1 MIQSTIKRYLD
12 RYQDIKTKLGLDKA
26 NTEQI
31 AHLIANQKSDLNNYY
46 MAALGLSTLL
56 LRLGAVVSLCK
67 KLHHLDDKGD
77 ALFMKQVI
85 DNLRESLPS
94 DTSWR
99 TIWEISA
106 TDDFHWSKPLAK
118 DNNGQNILG
127 RFVKFRNDFVHQSV
141 RVVPEHIVMIEKS
154 ITLFDEMS
162 KLADLFEN
170 TSIFL
175 EENKF
180 YFNTSSEKYC
190 LHPFLQQGEEEGLPY
205 LFQGLYGNKTEAK
218 FINTHFGNE
227 WPDTKE
233 NDGLEKSRQIAKTSL
248 EPTFEPML
256 QALKAG
262 VGVFF
267 NHSERIAYYLEC
279 FVGRDEEL
287 KKILD
292 WCQSDSKNNVL
303 PIYAEAGMGKGALV
317 AKVIEQLNSKKS
329 FPCVLYHFC
338 GSGMQNSLHAT
349 LYHLITKGQEN
360 GWWNTTNEIVA
371 KKLKR
376 LPSKYIDLIHFFQM
390 LLSGDID
397 EILDEKGKL
406 NESPNFK
413 SPRNN
418 KSGNLIIIID
428 ALDEA
433 AVANSSM
440 RLSDWFYT
448 YNEKEEPQEDWRS
461 PSNIKWIFTYRSS
474 AEGEKQFYQLHNFK
488 EIELIEVLQ
497 PLKGL
502 GENAVEKALE
512 KFKVSK
518 EFIAAVIE
526 KGKITA

>member
-106 TDDFHWSKPLAK
+106 IDDAHWSKPLVK
-118 DNNGQNILG
+118 VNEGQNILG
-127 RFVKFRNDFVHQSV
+127 LFVTFRNKYVHQSV
-141 RVVPEHIVMIEKS
+141 RIIPEHIVMIEKS
-154 ITLFDEMS
+154 ITIFEEMA

-170 TSIFL
+170 TSISL

-180 YFNTSSEKYC
+180 YFNTTTEKYC
-190 LHPFLQQGEEEGLPY
+190 LHPFLQKGEEEGLPY

-233 NDGLEKSRQIAKTSL
+233 NDGLEKSKHIATTSL
-248 EPTFEPML
+248 EPTFEPMR
-256 QALKAG
+256 QALKGGAG
-262 VGVFF
+262 QVFD
-267 NHSERIAYYLEC
+267 HSERIAYYQEC

-292 WCQSDSKNNVL
+292 WCQSDSENNVL

-317 AKVIEQLNSKKS
+317 AEVVEQLKSKNSQV
-329 FPCVLYHFC
+329 PVLYHFC

-349 LYHLITKGQEN
+349 LYHLILQGKKNQ
-360 GWWNTTNEIVA
+360 WWDTTDETVA
-371 KKLKR
+371 KKLER
-376 LPSKYIDLIHFFQM
+376 LPSKYIDLIHFFQL
-390 LLSGDID
+390 LLS
-397 EILDEKGKL
+397 
-406 NESPNFK
+406 SNFK

-418 KSGNLIIIID
+418 KSGKLIIIID

-448 YNEKEEPQEDWRS
+448 YNEKEEPQDDWRS

-474 AEGEKQFYQLHNFK
+474 AEGEKQFYQFHNFK
-488 EIELIEVLQ
+488 QIETIEMLQ

>member
-12 RYQDIKTKLGLDKA
+12 RYQDIKNKLGLHTA

-31 AHLIANQKSDLNNYY
+31 NDLISNQKSDLNNYY

-67 KLHHLDDKGD
+67 KLHRLDDKGD

-85 DNLRESLPS
+85 DNLRETLPS

-106 TDDFHWSKPLAK
+106 TEDAHWSQPLLK
-118 DNNGQNILG
+118 DKNGENIFG
-127 RFVKFRNDFVHQSV
+127 RFVKFRNAFVHQSI
-141 RVVPEHIVMIEKS
+141 RIIPEHIASIQKS
-154 ITLFDEMS
+154 ILLFDEMAN
-162 KLADLFEN
+162 LANLFEN
-170 TSIFL
+170 TSISL

-180 YFNTSSEKYC
+180 YFNTPTEKYC
-190 LHPFLQQGEEEGLPY
+190 LHPFLQNGEEEGLPY

-233 NDGLEKSRQIAKTSL
+233 NDGLEKSKHIATTAL
-248 EPTFEPML
+248 EPTFEPMR
-256 QALKAG
+256 QALRGGAG
-262 VGVFF
+262 QVFD
-267 NHSERIAYYLEC
+267 HTERIAYYQEC
-279 FVGRDEEL
+279 FVGRNEEL
-287 KKILD
+287 YKILD
-292 WCQSDSKNNVL
+292 WCQSDSKKNVL

-317 AKVIEQLNSKKS
+317 AEVIEQLKSKKLQI
-329 FPCVLYHFC
+329 PVLYHFC

-349 LYHLITKGQEN
+349 LYHLILQGKKNQ
-360 GWWNTTNEIVA
+360 WWDTTDEQVS
-371 KKLKR
+371 KKLER
-376 LPSKYIDLIHFFQM
+376 LPSKYIDLIHFFQ
-390 LLSGDID
+390 LLLTS
-397 EILDEKGKL
+397 
-406 NESPNFK
+406 NFK

-440 RLSDWFYT
+440 RLSDWFFT

-488 EIELIEVLQ
+488 ETEQIEKLQ

-512 KFKVSK
+512 KFNVSK

-526 KGKITA
+526 KGKI

>member
-12 RYQDIKTKLGLDKA
+12 RYQDISNKLGLHNA

-31 AHLIANQKSDLNNYY
+31 NDLIANQKSDLNNYY

-85 DNLRESLPS
+85 DNLRETLPS

-99 TIWEISA
+99 IIWEISA
-106 TDDFHWSKPLAK
+106 TEDAHWSQPLVK
-118 DNNGQNILG
+118 DKNGENILG
-127 RFVKFRNDFVHQSV
+127 RFVKFRNAFVHQSI
-141 RVVPEHIVMIEKS
+141 RIIPEHIGMIEKS
-154 ITLFDEMS
+154 FDLFDDMAN
-162 KLADLFEN
+162 LADLFEN
-170 TSIFL
+170 TSISL

-180 YFNTSSEKYC
+180 FFNTPTEKYC
-190 LHPFLQQGEEEGLPY
+190 LHPFLQKGEEEGLPY

-233 NDGLEKSRQIAKTSL
+233 NDGLEKSKHIAATAL
-248 EPTFEPML
+248 EPTFEPMR
-256 QALKAG
+256 QALRGGAG
-262 VGVFF
+262 QVFD
-267 NHSERIAYYLEC
+267 HSERIAYYQEC

-287 KKILD
+287 EKILD
-292 WCQSDSKNNVL
+292 WCKSDSKNNVL

-317 AKVIEQLNSKKS
+317 AEVIEQLKSKNLQV
-329 FPCVLYHFC
+329 PVLYHFC
-338 GSGMQNSLHAT
+338 GSGLQNSLHAT
-349 LYHLITKGQEN
+349 LYHLILQGKKNQ
-360 GWWNTTNEIVA
+360 WWDTTDEQVA
-371 KKLKR
+371 KKLER
-376 LPSKYIDLIHFFQM
+376 LPSKYIDLIHFFQL
-390 LLSGDID
+390 LLS
-397 EILDEKGKL
+397 
-406 NESPNFK
+406 SNFK

-440 RLSDWFYT
+440 LLSDWFYS

-488 EIELIEVLQ
+488 EIEQIEMLQ

-512 KFKVSK
+512 KFNVSK

-526 KGKITA
+526 KGKI

>member
-12 RYQDIKTKLGLDKA
+12 RYQDIKNKLGLHNA
-26 NTEQI
+26 TTEQI
-31 AHLIANQKSDLNNYY
+31 TELISNQKSDLNNYF

-85 DNLRESLPS
+85 DNLRETLPS

-106 TDDFHWSKPLAK
+106 TNDSHWSKPLVK
-118 DNNGQNILG
+118 DSNGQNILG
-127 RFVKFRNDFVHQSV
+127 RFVKFRNNFVHQSV
-141 RVVPEHIVMIEKS
+141 RIIPEHITSIQKS
-154 ITLFDEMS
+154 MVLFDEMAT
-162 KLADLFEN
+162 LAELFEN
-170 TSIFL
+170 TSISL
-175 EENKF
+175 EENKL
-180 YFNTSSEKYC
+180 YFNTPTEKYC
-190 LHPFLQQGEEEGLPY
+190 LHPFLQNGEEEGLPY

-233 NDGLEKSRQIAKTSL
+233 NEGLEKSRQIATASL
-248 EPTFEPML
+248 EPTFEPMR
-256 QALKAG
+256 QALRGGAG
-262 VGVFF
+262 QVFD
-267 NHSERIAYYLEC
+267 HSERIAYYQEC

-287 KKILD
+287 EKILD

-317 AKVIEQLNSKKS
+317 AEVIEQLKLKKS
-329 FPCVLYHFC
+329 KEDKFVPVLYHFC
-338 GSGMQNSLHAT
+338 RSGMQNSLHAT
-349 LYHLITKGQEN
+349 LYHLILQGKKNQ
-360 GWWNTTNEIVA
+360 WWDTTDEQVA
-371 KKLKR
+371 KKLER
-376 LPSKYIDLIHFFQM
+376 LPSKYIDLIHFFQL
-390 LLSGDID
+390 LLSA
-397 EILDEKGKL
+397 
-406 NESPNFK
+406 NFK

-448 YNEKEEPQEDWRS
+448 YNEKEEPKEDWRS

-488 EIELIEVLQ
+488 EIESIEMLQ

-512 KFKVSK
+512 KFNVSK
-518 EFIAAVIE
+518 GFIAAVIE
-526 KGKITA
+526 KGKIE

>member
-12 RYQDIKTKLGLDKA
+12 RYQDIKNKLGLHTA
-26 NTEQI
+26 NTEQLNE
-31 AHLIANQKSDLNNYY
+31 LILNQKSDLNNYY

-85 DNLRESLPS
+85 DNLRETLPS

-106 TDDFHWSKPLAK
+106 TNDTHWSNPLVK
-118 DNNGQNILG
+118 DSNGQNILG
-127 RFVKFRNDFVHQSV
+127 RFVKFRNDFVHQSI
-141 RVVPEHIVMIEKS
+141 RIIPEHIASIQKS
-154 ITLFDEMS
+154 MVLFDEMA
-162 KLADLFEN
+162 KLAELFEN
-170 TSIFL
+170 TSISL

-180 YFNTSSEKYC
+180 YFNTPTEKYC
-190 LHPFLQQGEEEGLPY
+190 LHPFLQNGEEEGLPY

-233 NDGLEKSRQIAKTSL
+233 NDGLEKSRQIATASL
-248 EPTFEPML
+248 EPTFEPMR
-256 QALKAG
+256 QALRGGAG
-262 VGVFF
+262 QVFD
-267 NHSERIAYYLEC
+267 HSERIAYYQEC

-287 KKILD
+287 NKILD

-317 AKVIEQLNSKKS
+317 AEVVEQLKSKNLQV
-329 FPCVLYHFC
+329 PVLYHFC

-349 LYHLITKGQEN
+349 LYHLILQGKKNQ
-360 GWWNTTNEIVA
+360 WWDTSDEQVA
-371 KKLKR
+371 KKLER
-376 LPSKYIDLIHFFQM
+376 LPSKYIDLIHFFQ
-390 LLSGDID
+390 LLLTS
-397 EILDEKGKL
+397 
-406 NESPNFK
+406 NFK

-433 AVANSSM
+433 AVANSTM

-461 PSNIKWIFTYRSS
+461 SSNIKWIFTYRSS
-474 AEGEKQFYQLHNFK
+474 SEGEKQFYQLHNFK
-488 EIELIEVLQ
+488 EMESIEMLQ